1 MPCRR
6 SIIPGSRMQLW
17 TFLAD
22 RTYQR
27 DIKPVPTLSCGGV
40 FRYRSGERLHG
51 MQEVTGSI
59 PVISTRKK
67 HRTEMCGAFLV
78 SAVLNS
84 LSHGL
89 HRDSSLGEG
98 ALGIAVIFPAKVQS
112 LRTRQLRPLRA
123 PAPAP
128 PRGEPSRKAHCE
140 SNRCNEEASG
150 SALGSP
156 FGRAGKAVS
165 FD

>member
-1 MPCRR
+1 M
-6 SIIPGSRMQLW
+6 
-17 TFLAD
+17 
-22 RTYQR
+22 
-27 DIKPVPTLSCGGV
+27 
-40 FRYRSGERLHG
+40 HG

-89 HRDSSLGEG
+89 RRDSSLGEG

-112 LRTRQLRPLRA
+112 LRTRQLRPLR
-123 PAPAP
+123 
-128 PRGEPSRKAHCE
+128 RSR
-140 SNRCNEEASG
+140 ASSPKG
-150 SALGSP
+150 GQAVKPIAKALGVKRKLP
-156 FGRAGKAVS
+156 AVLLALPLGELDLRS
-165 FD
+165 KD

>member
-1 MPCRR
+1 M
-6 SIIPGSRMQLW
+6 
-17 TFLAD
+17 
-22 RTYQR
+22 
-27 DIKPVPTLSCGGV
+27 
-40 FRYRSGERLHG
+40 HG

-112 LRTRQLRPLRA
+112 LRTRVMRKLPAVLLALPLGELDLR
-123 PAPAP
+123 
-128 PRGEPSRKAHCE
+128 SK
-140 SNRCNEEASG
+140 
-150 SALGSP
+150 
-156 FGRAGKAVS
+156 
-165 FD
+165 D